1 MRVQGGARNPLSRQ
15 RSAPSGAIYSPH
27 KQVADLRRLGVK
39 GHCPLRVQ
47 GGARN
52 PLSRSDQR
60 HKAHSIPTIS
70 KTKFCAS
77 LPSGNPRRQ
86 AYPFPNKQT
95 AGLRPTAPAVK
106 RGFAANHSR
115 NKQVTD
121 LPSHS
126 PQSKTK
132 FCAIRVKRRCL
143 LRAWAA
149 PTNKTI
155 AVRQSNAD
163 RRTPSQTSKP
173 QVCALPRRRS
183 NAALPRNPSRI
194 KQAGLRHHCRQA
206 IERSPLPCP
215 RQTALSFCNF
225 LAAAAAS
232 RTSSSAKS
240 APSSSSFSCFL

>member
-1 MRVQGGARNPLSRQ
+1 MSLAGAGRSPQSSPRQ
-15 RSAPSGAIYSPH
+15 RSAPSGAIYSPISKSQTCADSESRGIAPCGCRAEPAIFTASAVSAVRRNLFPH

-126 PQSKTK
+126 PQSKT
-132 FCAIRVKRRCL
+132 
-143 LRAWAA
+143 
-149 PTNKTI
+149 
-155 AVRQSNAD
+155 
-163 RRTPSQTSKP
+163 
-173 QVCALPRRRS
+173 
-183 NAALPRNPSRI
+183 
-194 KQAGLRHHCRQA
+194 
-206 IERSPLPCP
+206 
-215 RQTALSFCNF
+215 
-225 LAAAAAS
+225 
-232 RTSSSAKS
+232 
-240 APSSSSFSCFL
+240 

>member
-1 MRVQGGARNPLSRQ
+1 MSLAGAGRSPQSSPVS

-39 GHCPLRVQ
+39 RHCPLRVQ

-106 RGFAANHSR
+106 RGFAAQPFLDKASR
-115 NKQVTD
+115 LAPP
-121 LPSHS
+121 LPSGNR
-126 PQSKTK
+126 T
-132 FCAIRVKRRCL
+132 L
-143 LRAWAA
+143 AA
-149 PTNKTI
+149 T
-155 AVRQSNAD
+155 
-163 RRTPSQTSKP
+163 
-173 QVCALPRRRS
+173 LPRSIRKKDY
-183 NAALPRNPSRI
+183 L
-194 KQAGLRHHCRQA
+194 L
-206 IERSPLPCP
+206 SPLVPAKNGTDS